1 MKEGIL
7 SATGKTL
14 SLSDPSRK
22 GQGEYKCYH
31 KNTKRYLAGW
41 YWVLLVLVFS
51 CVGAAPL
58 SRGTL
63 KKKKKKSLRRV

>member
-22 GQGEYKCYH
+22 GQGEYKCYQ
-31 KNTKRYLAGW
+31 
-41 YWVLLVLVFS
+41 
-51 CVGAAPL
+51 
-58 SRGTL
+58 
-63 KKKKKKSLRRV
+63 KKKKKIQNVFLLVEGAVGIGF